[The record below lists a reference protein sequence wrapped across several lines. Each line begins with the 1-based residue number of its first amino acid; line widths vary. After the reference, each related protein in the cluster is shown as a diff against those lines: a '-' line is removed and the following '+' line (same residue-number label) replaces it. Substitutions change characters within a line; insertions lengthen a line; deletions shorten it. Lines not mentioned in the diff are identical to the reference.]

1 MSWQLEAST
10 DFKKQ
15 SMLLPVRGLERHSA
29 GHGEQVIGFGLGH
42 VDHVG
47 AEACYCLASFLQG
60 LRGLYAGFYPAVL
73 ESTIFFL

>member
-10 DFKKQ
+10 DFKRQ

-29 GHGEQVIGFGLGH
+29 GRGEQVIGFGLGH

-47 AEACYCLASFLQG
+47 AEACYCLASFMQG
-60 LRGLYAGFYPAVL
+60 LRGLFAGFYPAGSEIL
-73 ESTIFFL
+73 TEEG